1 MLSATSESLKVQR
14 GTQTV
19 MALISDKGCAAKRLI
34 QGVDAMPI
42 AYVTRVKDVKY
53 LTNMDEMYLAEFL
66 AYMSL
71 IGSNR
76 CMCCP

>member
-42 AYVTRVKDVKY
+42 CVC
-53 LTNMDEMYLAEFL
+53 DESQRREVSYE
-66 AYMSL
+66 Y
-71 IGSNR
+71 G
-76 CMCCP
+76 